1 MPMHLNI
8 KNDEAHRLAAELARL
23 TGENLTTAV
32 TVALRERLDRE
43 QRRLGRGNVAD
54 RLMAIGRRY
63 ASLPDGNLTNPDDI
77 IGYDEKS
84 MTRSAEIRF

>member
-1 MPMHLNI
+1 MHLNI